1 MTKNKIM
8 SKRICIFGASTTH
21 GAGDDESGGW
31 VDRLKVFL
39 AKEDIDNQVFN
50 LGISG
55 ATSDMLL
62 ERMENEARPRRPDII
77 ILALGSNDSSF
88 RKKLGRSF
96 VPTEDFKK
104 NLGKIKKIA
113 NGFTDKIIF
122 IGSTKVDE
130 KKTVPMRRN
139 TDVSYKNKDIIEYN
153 QAIKEF
159 CDKNNL
165 PFIGTYDILNIGNLK
180 DGLHPNSI
188 GHEKIFQKVKDFLKN
203 INLI

>member
-1 MTKNKIM
+1 M
-8 SKRICIFGASTTH
+8 SKRICVFGASTTY

-62 ERMENEARPRRPDII
+62 ERMENESRPRRPHII

-88 RKKLGRSF
+88 RKKLGRNF
-96 VPTEDFKK
+96 VPAENFKK

-122 IGSTKVDE
+122 IGSTMVDE
-130 KKTVPMRRN
+130 KKTAPVP
-139 TDVSYKNKDIIEYN
+139 
-153 QAIKEF
+153 
-159 CDKNNL
+159 
-165 PFIGTYDILNIGNLK
+165 
-180 DGLHPNSI
+180 
-188 GHEKIFQKVKDFLKN
+188 
-203 INLI
+203 